1 MAETKSVEF
10 KVPDEEAVT
19 PATKEVPASKGR
31 NSSFFNKLSQSFR
44 RSEGERGADVET
56 LRGINGADFE
66 GYAMVTRGGGVGSGC
81 GCFRHGDSAKERLI
95 LIKGPFC
102 FVFKNEDAAA
112 PKYAISFAP
121 LKAHTRKPS
130 HGLTV
135 VTLETELGDVEYE
148 MRFSEEDPAQA
159 FAVAAN
165 KQAAKGVT
173 EEARKRLGHGHLI
186 QRSKSVK
193 YAEKIAIG
201 KISDQP
207 EKKEKLTAEELVGLN
222 PVIGIGLN

>member
-10 KVPDEEAVT
+10 KIPDEEAVT
-19 PATKEVPASKGR
+19 PAAKEVPASKGR
-31 NSSFFNKLSQSFR
+31 SSFFHNLSRSFR
-44 RSEGERGADVET
+44 RSDGESGADVET
-56 LRGINGADFE
+56 LRGIHGADFE
-66 GYAMVTRGGGVGSGC
+66 GYAMVTRGVGSGC
-81 GCFRHGDSAKERLI
+81 GCFRHDDSTKERLI

-112 PKYAISFAP
+112 PKYAISLAY
-121 LKAHTRKPS
+121 LKALKRKPS
-130 HGLTV
+130 HGVTV

-148 MRFSEEDPAQA
+148 IRFSEEDPAKA

-173 EEARKRLGHGHLI
+173 DEARKRLGHGHLI
-186 QRSKSVK
+186 IRSKSVK

-201 KISDQP
+201 KISAQP
-207 EKKEKLTAEELVGLN
+207 EKNERLTAEELVGLN
-222 PVIGIGLN
+222 PVVGV